1 MKHAWPN
8 DTWRWRSLGWLI
20 AGLVAMGTAAQ
31 WAAPRPA
38 DAQQAKADGVWT
50 STDDPTLPGD
60 YQVQGEYTGQTEAGQ
75 KLAAQVIALSSG
87 HFQAVLY
94 PGGLPGAGWDGENR
108 ILLAGEGSAEKATF
122 EPADG
127 ERRYLA
133 RPPEQFSATSQF
145 PPQGQQPYSAVIAA
159 GKMSGKT
166 ADGGSFT
173 LEKTIRKSPTL
184 GAAPPDGAMVLFD
197 GTGTEAWRGGRLDPE
212 TGTLHT
218 DGKDILTKQEFNNYT
233 IHVEFLLPFRP
244 QARGQGRGNSGFYQ
258 VDHYEVQILDSFGL
272 EGKDN
277 ECGGIY
283 SKAAP
288 RLNMCFPPLT
298 WQTYDIDFQNA
309 VVDDAGEVKKNAVI
323 TVRLNGVV
331 IHDKLEIDGKTGGSR
346 PGPVGTPGP
355 LKLQGH
361 GNPLQFRN
369 IWIVEKN

>member
-1 MKHAWPN
+1 MSNP
-8 DTWRWRSLGWLI
+8 WRSRTCRSLSFLGL
-20 AGLVAMGTAAQ
+20 AALCGLAWSAVQ
-31 WAAPRPA
+31 FAAPFAA
-38 DAQQAKADGVWT
+38 DAQQAKAKGVWT
-50 STDDPTLPGD
+50 STEDPTLPGD
-60 YQVQGEYTGQTEAGQ
+60 YQVQGEYTGQTESGQ
-75 KLAAQVIALSSG
+75 KLAAQVIALGSG

-108 ILLAGEGSAEKATF
+108 ILLAGEGDASKATF
-122 EPADG
+122 EPAEG
-127 ERRYLA
+127 PRRYLA
-133 RPPEQFSATSQF
+133 GPPEQFSATSQF
-145 PPQGQQPYSAVIAA
+145 PPQGHAPYSATIAG
-159 GKMSGKT
+159 GKMTGTT
-166 ADGGSFT
+166 ADGNSFT
-173 LEKTIRKSPTL
+173 LKKMVRKSPTL
-184 GAAPPDGAMVLFD
+184 GAAPAEGALVLFD
-197 GTGTEAWRGGRLDPE
+197 GTDAEAWRGGRLDPE

-233 IHVEFLLPFRP
+233 VHVEFLLPFRP

-272 EGKDN
+272 EGKNN
-277 ECGGIY
+277 ECGGLY

-288 RLNMCFPPLT
+288 SVNMCLPPLT

-309 VVDDAGEVKKNAVI
+309 IVDEEGQVKKNAVI

-369 IWIVEKN
+369 IWIVEQK